1 MLELN
6 FHPFPEIN
14 TNRLRLR
21 QTEETDID
29 VIFRLRSDAVAM
41 RYIDKPL
48 AKCKDD
54 VKEVMQRMQDGVKN
68 NTGISWV
75 IELKETSKM
84 IGQIGFW
91 RIDKDNHR
99 GEVGYMLLREYF
111 GMGIGSEAI
120 QAALAYGFGNVKF
133 HSIEANVNPAN
144 EASIRL
150 LEKHGFMKE
159 AYFRENYYYDGK
171 FLDTAI
177 YSLLVTDK
185 NREV

>member
-1 MLELN
+1 MLEIN

-14 TNRLRLR
+14 TIRLRIR
-21 QTEETDID
+21 QTEASDIEA
-29 VIFRLRSDAVAM
+29 IFRLRSDALAM

-48 AKCKDD
+48 AKSRED
-54 VKEVMQRMQDGVKN
+54 VRELMQRMQDGVKD

-75 IELKETSKM
+75 IELRETKEM

-99 GEVGYMLLREYF
+99 GEVGYMLLPEYF

-120 QAALAYGFGNVKF
+120 QAVLEHGFGNINF
-133 HSIEANVNPAN
+133 HSVEAKVNPAN

-150 LEKHGFMKE
+150 LEKHGFIKE

-185 NREV
+185 I